1 MLYLVSM
8 KQFNIMQ
15 KSQLQKQQVTG
26 SIRVPLNCGE
36 KDIS

>member
-1 MLYLVSM
+1 MLYLAPM

-15 KSQLQKQQVTG
+15 ITQLQKQQVTG

-36 KDIS
+36 KNIS